1 MKSKSEIMEIIRQLE
16 DHIADDFE
24 AQDLDFKQWND
35 RCREENVKK
44 MIRYAVCMANG
55 GGGSVVFG
63 VADRI
68 QGLANVLKGVP
79 FDVDIPEL
87 QQRIAEN
94 TAPTLIPSFE
104 EIFYN
109 DYSIRLLVMNIF
121 PETPPYTT
129 TDGSAT
135 IRKGK
140 ECLPYKIIKGN
151 KY

>member
-24 AQDLDFKQWND
+24 AHDLDFKQWND

-68 QGLANVLKGVP
+68 KGLENVLKGIP

-87 QQRIAEN
+87 QKRIAEN
-94 TAPTLIPSFE
+94 TIPSLTPSFE
-104 EIFYN
+104 ELFYN
-109 DYSIRLLVMNIF
+109 NHSIRLLIMNIF
-121 PETPPYTT
+121 PKSSPYTIL
-129 TDGSAT
+129 DGTAT
-135 IRKGK
+135 VRKGK
-140 ECLPYKIIKGN
+140 ECLPYKLIDEEG
-151 KY
+151 